1 MKAIIQTTLN
11 QAQLT
16 DIQEPNFSPI
26 SIQIKT
32 KYVPLLRYDLLKLAG
47 SIPSKLPAVM
57 GYGATGIVKKVG
69 ALRSNSLLN
78 QRVLVLHPWGTFQ
91 EKITSDIPPLTIPI
105 IEGVSFTEAT
115 ALIGGADLALTLFK
129 IIKQKKKPVIIY
141 GADSVTGLIL
151 MQLLTQYSSLNFT
164 PKVRPVS
171 LGYLNEKIKE
181 YNIKPTFKTHS
192 SNNLV
197 IDLVGSAINQQLFRH
212 VYQDDEVISVAQ
224 KDTSGIHFISKPAF
238 PKDYQFLMK
247 EIKAKRLFIP
257 VNQIFSY
264 QDFKNAINFQKNTPS
279 RGRNLISFE
288 E

>member
-16 DIQEPNFSPI
+16 DIQEPRFSSI
-26 SIQIKT
+26 SIKIKT
-32 KYVPLLRYDLLKLAG
+32 KYVPLLRYELLKLDG
-47 SIPSKLPAVM
+47 SIPSKLPMIM
-57 GYGATGIVKKVG
+57 GYGATGIVTKVG
-69 ALRSNSLLN
+69 ALRSNPLLN

-91 EKITSDIPPLTIPI
+91 EEIVSDIPLLTIPI
-105 IEGVSFTEAT
+105 IDGVSFTEAT
-115 ALIGGADLALTLFK
+115 ALIGGVDLALTLFK
-129 IIKQKKKPVIIY
+129 LIKQKEKQVIIY
-141 GADSVTGLIL
+141 GADSVTGLVL
-151 MQLLTQYSSLNFT
+151 MQLLTQYGNLNFT
-164 PKVRPVS
+164 PKVRSVS
-171 LGYLNEKIKE
+171 LDYLNEKTKE

-212 VYQDDEVISVAQ
+212 ISQGDEVISVAQ

-247 EIKAKRLFIP
+247 AIKAKRLLISL
-257 VNQIFSY
+257 NQIFSY
-264 QDFKNAINFQKNTPS
+264 QDFKAAINFQKNTPS

-288 E
+288 N

>member
-171 LGYLNEKIKE
+171 LSYLNEKIKE

-212 VYQDDEVISVAQ
+212 VSQDDEVISVAQ

>member
-57 GYGATGIVKKVG
+57 GYGATRIVKKVG

-212 VYQDDEVISVAQ
+212 VSQDDEVISVAQ